1 MSYRS
6 FKISKEI
13 PLGIFMSLASFLKG
27 NTVSL
32 QVLEVEGSHFVT
44 RPQPLPPLEAK
55 RPELLHKSVDGEE
68 EAEACS
74 IICMVSFDDQ
84 FQIILISIRLAQ
96 NRVLVEDFVS
106 L

>member
-1 MSYRS
+1 MTYRS
-6 FKISKEI
+6 FKIFTI
-13 PLGIFMSLASFLKG
+13 PLGIFMSLASFREG

-44 RPQPLPPLEAK
+44 RSQPLPPLEAK

-68 EAEACS
+68 EACS

-96 NRVLVEDFVS
+96 NRVLVEDFIS